1 MRKKLI
7 SLIVLCALCPVL
19 IVGETTFGDLPIYE
33 QIVWII
39 TSLKYKKGFV
49 EDLMHDEKLRIGLF
63 YTNTKDSIKYKED
76 FFSVFNREFKNKSF
90 YDRQIKLE
98 AIMDIESLRSWN
110 FHLLFIAPDVGQS
123 IEKILEITANKKIL
137 SATGVTEYLKSGIT
151 VVVGFDGEKGV
162 LYVNM
167 ENSERED
174 CLFNA
179 NFLQFV
185 KKVDKK

>member
-1 MRKKLI
+1 MKKKLI
-7 SLIVLCALCPVL
+7 GLIVLYALCSSL
-19 IVGETTFGDLPIYE
+19 IIGETTFEDLPIYE

-49 EDLMHDEKLRIGLF
+49 EDLRHGEKLRVGLF
-63 YTNTKDSIKYKED
+63 YANTEDSIKYKED
-76 FFSVFNREFKNKSF
+76 FFAVFNREFKDKSF

-98 AIMDIESLRSWN
+98 AIRDIESLRSWN

-137 SATGVTEYLKSGIT
+137 SATGVTEYLQSGIT
-151 VVVGFDGEKGV
+151 VVVGFNGKKGV

-167 ENSERED
+167 KNSERED

-185 KKVDKK
+185 KKVDKQ